1 MQYYYG
7 DKTPLRV
14 LDEIDF
20 WKHQESEHTSVI
32 RQVVPNLENT
42 WVEQLKNWELAFAEA
57 QGIAVRYIE
66 AVNRANGAVS
76 PAILES
82 IKQLTVFSMN
92 QSISWI
98 AFLHQMNSES
108 KAVRGNDAAVAV
120 INHIR
125 RESEY
130 FIGILTTS
138 LNYL

>member
-20 WKHQESEHTSVI
+20 WKHQEAEHTSVI
-32 RQVVPNLENT
+32 RQVVPNLEST
-42 WVEQLKNWELAFAEA
+42 WVEQLKNWELAFSET

-66 AVNRANGAVS
+66 SINRSNGVVS
-76 PAILES
+76 PAMLEN
-82 IKQLTVFSMN
+82 IKQLAVFSMN
-92 QSISWI
+92 QSKSWI
-98 AFLHQMNSES
+98 AFLNQMTAES
-108 KAVRGNDAAVAV
+108 GAVRSNDAAVAV

-130 FIGILTTS
+130 FIGILMAS
-138 LNYL
+138 LSYI